1 MIGWIITKKWSQDKD
16 VQKNE
21 DYKLELVNSTLS

>member
-16 VQKNE
+16 VQKNK
-21 DYKLELVNSTLS
+21 DYKLEFVNSTLS